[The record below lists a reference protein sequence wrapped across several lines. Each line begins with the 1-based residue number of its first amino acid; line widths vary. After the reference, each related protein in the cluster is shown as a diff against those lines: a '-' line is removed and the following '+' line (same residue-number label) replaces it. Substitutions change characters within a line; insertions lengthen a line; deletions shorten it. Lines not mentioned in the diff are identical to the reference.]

1 MNRSRICLILAL
13 LVVSML
19 LSPDGNALASP
30 RPADQSILFIL
41 DASGSMW
48 GRVEGRTKIEI
59 ARDVLQEVLLGL
71 PQDQPAGLMAYG
83 HRRKGDC
90 ADIETLIPVA
100 AGRNAALAET
110 VGKLQPKGM
119 TPISDALV
127 KAAEDLKYKENAA
140 SIVLVSDGVET
151 CHGDPCAV
159 AKSLHQAGVDLKVYV
174 VGFDVSGQEAQEL
187 HCIANASDG
196 RFFTAGSACDLT
208 EALVAIQAHVTMRAP
223 LPEPSPESTPEP
235 VQTAPEAPRVDAQ
248 AAGTTR
254 IKLGSVA
261 TIQLQPATWVR
272 MPPRYWKILDAE
284 NGSEVGVGQ
293 GDSVRITP
301 GTYQFLWRQ
310 TEHAAD
316 DVSLNTTVVAESG
329 QTTPVPLDTGI
340 RLTGPQ
346 GLGNAYYWHLK
357 DDAGQIAAQFR
368 DKETYLPQLVPAGRY
383 RLVWRLTQHDTTE
396 ADLGEVEIAT
406 GQLLDRV
413 LDTGFVLTLPEWLG
427 KPYEAA
433 LEEKGGG
440 SYTFKLTGTHPLKPG
455 EYTLVWRQTQ
465 HKHSPAVL
473 GPVII
478 QPGGYAT
485 LPVNAGLTFMAQGQ
499 KPPYRIIATNLAT
512 GEKAELK
519 ETWGPMPLQP
529 GTYTLDM
536 QEKQHGASPIRLV
549 DELPIEAGQ
558 LLELEL

>member
-1 MNRSRICLILAL
+1 MNRSRIWMVLAL
-13 LVVSML
+13 FLLSLL
-19 LSPDGNALASP
+19 LSPGEKASASP
-30 RPADQSILFIL
+30 RPEDQSILFIL

-59 ARDVLQEVLLGL
+59 ARDVLQEMLLGL
-71 PQDQPAGLMAYG
+71 PEDQPAGLMAYG

-90 ADIETLIPVA
+90 ADIEALIPVG
-100 AGRNAALAET
+100 AGQNAALAKT
-110 VGKLQPKGM
+110 VRKLQPKGM

-127 KAAEDLKYKENAA
+127 SAAESLKYKENAA

-151 CHGDPCAV
+151 CKGDPCAV

-174 VGFDVSGQEAQEL
+174 VGFDVSGLEEQDLQ
-187 HCIANASDG
+187 CIADVGGG
-196 RFFTAGSACDLT
+196 RFFTAGGARDLT
-208 EALVAIQAHVTMRAP
+208 EALAAIQAHVALREP
-223 LPEPSPESTPEP
+223 LPEPTPEP
-235 VQTAPEAPRVDAQ
+235 VQIAPEAPRVDAQ

-261 TIQLQPATWVR
+261 TIQLQLASWVR

-284 NGSEVGVGQ
+284 SGTEVGVGQ

-310 TEHAAD
+310 TEHAAE
-316 DVSLNTTVVAESG
+316 DVFLNTTVVAESG

-346 GLGNAYYWHLK
+346 GLGNAYYWQLK
-357 DDAGQIAAQFR
+357 DDAGQVVAQFR
-368 DKETYLPQLVPAGRY
+368 NKETYLPQLVPAGRY

-406 GQLLDRV
+406 GQLLDKV
-413 LDTGFVLTLPEWLG
+413 LDTGFVLALPEWLG
-427 KPYEAA
+427 QPYEAV

-440 SYTFKLTGTHPLKPG
+440 SYTFKLTGAHPFKPG

-465 HKHSPAVL
+465 HKHSSAVL
-473 GPVII
+473 GPVVI

-485 LPVNAGLTFMAQGQ
+485 LPVNAGLTFLAQGQ

-529 GTYTLDM
+529 GIYALDM

-549 DELPIEAGQ
+549 DELSIEAGQ
-558 LLELEL
+558 LLELEM